1 MENQNVTA
9 IKIGKGEN
17 QIVTIE
23 ELLMKLALAEAVIGD
38 MSEYV
43 TVLEANDGVCPDH
56 IQPPDTW
63 AMAGM
68 TKNLADVGRA
78 LKCACWGHEAAYLH

>member
-9 IKIGKGEN
+9 IKIGAGEN

-38 MSEYV
+38 MSGYIA
-43 TVLEANDGVCPDH
+43 VLDANDCICPDH
-56 IQPPDTW
+56 VIPPSTW
-63 AMAGM
+63 ALAGM
-68 TKNLADVGRA
+68 SKNLSDVKHA
-78 LKCACWGHEAAYLH
+78 LKCACWGHEAAHHH